1 MNIEL
6 LEAFMLI
13 CWGASWPFSIA
24 KLLQTRSV
32 EGKSTL
38 FLILIFCG
46 YVAAITAQFFRGLTP
61 VIFLYILNATMV
73 FTDLCLVLKY
83 RHVEPSK
90 CLRWKHGTDY
100 SPNDPWVVT
109 LRPFKL

>member
-6 LEAFMLI
+6 LEAFMLV

-24 KLLQTRSV
+24 KILQTRSV

-38 FLILIFCG
+38 FLTLILSG
-46 YVAAITAQFFRGLTP
+46 YIAAILAQCFRGLSP
-61 VIFLYILNATMV
+61 VVLLYLLNASMV
-73 FTDLCLVLKY
+73 FTDLCLVLKF
-83 RHVEPSK
+83 RRVEPSK
-90 CLRWKHGTDY
+90 HLRRDPENEC